1 VNDNSGSMRKE
12 TVLLTIKNLLK
23 NPRFL
28 LLLVALVLVLATHP
42 VVAAEDDPP
51 EIPGVPNP
59 DPDPSPT

>member
-1 VNDNSGSMRKE
+1 MRKE
-12 TVLLTIKNLLK
+12 TILMVIKNLLK

-28 LLLVALVLVLATHP
+28 LLILVLILVLTTHP
-42 VVAAEDDPP
+42 VVAGDDP